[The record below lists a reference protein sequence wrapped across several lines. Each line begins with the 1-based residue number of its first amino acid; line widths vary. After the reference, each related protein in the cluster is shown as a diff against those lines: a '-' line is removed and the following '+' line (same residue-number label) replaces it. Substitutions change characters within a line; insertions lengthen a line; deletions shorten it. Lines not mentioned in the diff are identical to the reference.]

1 MHKVIPALI
10 PLGVKTAFASTDAVA
25 LDEVE
30 DEAAAEAEAT
40 AADVVIETLDEEAE

>member
-10 PLGVKTAFASTDAVA
+10 PLGVKTALPSPEAVA
-25 LDEVE
+25 LVAIE

-40 AADVVIETLDEEAE
+40 TADVVIEMLDEEAE